1 MAVNVLQLKA
11 EVSGVLDK
19 QACLNII
26 YIELYIESL
35 TYIQIYYKWLFLQR
49 TPPENEQNWVLSA
62 NLSV

>member
-35 TYIQIYYKWLFLQR
+35 TYIQI
-49 TPPENEQNWVLSA
+49 
-62 NLSV
+62 